1 MGTVIFHVDVNS
13 AFLSWEAVYRL
24 REQQGTVD
32 LREIPSAVGGDK
44 SKRRGIILAK
54 SLSAKA
60 FGVRTGEPLTD
71 ALRKCPGLTVVP
83 AHHAMY
89 RQYSQKFME
98 ILREYSPDVEQYS
111 IDEAFM
117 DMSGMDTLIGEPV
130 AFAHKLKNRISREL
144 GFTVNIG
151 ISDKKY
157 LAKMASDF
165 EKPDKVHTLF
175 QKDIEKKMW
184 PLPVSNLLFVGHAT
198 EQILKKLGIY
208 TIGELA
214 NTDVEVLRHHL
225 KKQGESIWNF
235 ANGRDS
241 SLVESEVQEN
251 KGYSNSTTVA
261 SDVTEE
267 STAKM
272 VLLSLCETVSSRL
285 RKDGIKAEV
294 VSVSIRSFE
303 MQTVSHQCVMQAPTN
318 LTEEIYHAVCRLFDE
333 LWDGA
338 PIRLLGVHTSRV
350 SREEKGRQ
358 LSLFDTTDYE
368 KMEKMDQAVD
378 QIRKKFG
385 SNAIMRAS
393 FLDNSRVENMA
404 GGHPDGRQVDL
415 KTLRGKQKNE

>member
-1 MGTVIFHVDVNS
+1 M
-13 AFLSWEAVYRL
+13 
-24 REQQGTVD
+24 
-32 LREIPSAVGGDK
+32 
-44 SKRRGIILAK
+44 
-54 SLSAKA
+54 
-60 FGVRTGEPLTD
+60 
-71 ALRKCPGLTVVP
+71 
-83 AHHAMY
+83 
-89 RQYSQKFME
+89 
-98 ILREYSPDVEQYS
+98 
-111 IDEAFM
+111 
-117 DMSGMDTLIGEPV
+117 
-130 AFAHKLKNRISREL
+130 
-144 GFTVNIG
+144 
-151 ISDKKY
+151 
-157 LAKMASDF
+157 
-165 EKPDKVHTLF
+165 
-175 QKDIEKKMW
+175 
-184 PLPVSNLLFVGHAT
+184 
-198 EQILKKLGIY
+198 KKLGIY

-294 VSVSIRSFE
+294 VSVSIRNFE